1 MPAQSSTA
9 PSSPV
14 EHDVD
19 AILLAL
25 TDAMERPDAAVSI
38 GELLDIL
45 SQRSHTLVL
54 LVLAVLNM
62 IPGPPGYGGTL
73 GWVIIAFSIAMI
85 FGFKVR
91 LPRFLGER
99 KVPRKLLALL
109 RQRLPQFARLVSRFT
124 RARLQWLTGP
134 SMDRPLG
141 LLILIMALPMVVPIP
156 FINAVPNVGMAVICV
171 SRLNRDGLG
180 VILGTIIG
188 LAGMVLAGA
197 AIWGALALTIAA
209 IGMWGLG

>member
-1 MPAQSSTA
+1 
-9 PSSPV
+9 
-14 EHDVD
+14 
-19 AILLAL
+19 
-25 TDAMERPDAAVSI
+25 MERPDEAVTI
-38 GELLDIL
+38 TELLDIL
-45 SQRSHTLVL
+45 SHRSHTLVL

-73 GWVIIAFSIAMI
+73 GWVIIAFSIAMMV
-85 FGFKVR
+85 GFKVR
-91 LPRFLGER
+91 LPGFLGNR

-124 RARLQWLTGP
+124 RARLQSLTGP
-134 SMDRPLG
+134 NMDRPLG

-180 VILGTIIG
+180 VILGTVVG

-197 AIWGALALTIAA
+197 AIWGALALTVAA